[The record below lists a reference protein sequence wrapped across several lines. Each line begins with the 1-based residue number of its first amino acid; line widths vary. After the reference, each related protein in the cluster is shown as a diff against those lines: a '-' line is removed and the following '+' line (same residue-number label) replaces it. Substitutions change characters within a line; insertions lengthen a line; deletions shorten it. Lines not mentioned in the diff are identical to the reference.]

1 MFINVDIIWNA
12 FAADGGVSSLER
24 SRWGPNPE
32 EFQRRFDPELTNGEG
47 PRRLRN
53 LYFLYLLELRALAKA
68 APYIEQLDFY
78 TGNISEDAEVYAAV
92 HDLLHHVK
100 YGVPLNII
108 ITQLGSVKIYIYI
121 YLYLYICVCVLY
133 IHGNERGRRFL
144 LDTWRFVN
152 AFVLFLIFIF
162 SPSSIWRGGREFI
175 SRFPRAIRDS
185 RLLLGFWFEFLPIFA
200 NFCQFWPILGIGWDS
215 FRRIE
220 LRREWLVIV
229 LFVWVFYFEQILQ
242 AAL

>member
-121 YLYLYICVCVLY
+121 YLYLYICVCVY
-133 IHGNERGRRFL
+133 CTYMG
-144 LDTWRFVN
+144 T
-152 AFVLFLIFIF
+152 
-162 SPSSIWRGGREFI
+162 RGGGG
-175 SRFPRAIRDS
+175 SC
-185 RLLLGFWFEFLPIFA
+185 W
-200 NFCQFWPILGIGWDS
+200 ILGGLS
-215 FRRIE
+215 MP
-220 LRREWLVIV
+220 
-229 LFVWVFYFEQILQ
+229 LFCF
-242 AAL
+242 

>member
-121 YLYLYICVCVLY
+121 YIYIYVCVCIVHTWEREGEEVLVGYLEVCQCLCFVFDIY
-133 IHGNERGRRFL
+133 IF
-144 LDTWRFVN
+144 
-152 AFVLFLIFIF
+152 
-162 SPSSIWRGGREFI
+162 
-175 SRFPRAIRDS
+175 
-185 RLLLGFWFEFLPIFA
+185 
-200 NFCQFWPILGIGWDS
+200 PILHLEG
-215 FRRIE
+215 R
-220 LRREWLVIV
+220 
-229 LFVWVFYFEQILQ
+229 
-242 AAL
+242 